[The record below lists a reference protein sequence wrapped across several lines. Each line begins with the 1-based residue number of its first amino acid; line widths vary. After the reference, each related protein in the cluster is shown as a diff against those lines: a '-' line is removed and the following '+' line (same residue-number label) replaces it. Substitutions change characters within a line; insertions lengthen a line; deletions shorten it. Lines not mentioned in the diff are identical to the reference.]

1 MWKKDIYAV
10 IFLFAVCLLAYW
22 EALPYPYQSAYF
34 PRIIIGLLALMTC
47 ALLGK
52 SILAGRKEKREGF
65 HVPQERG
72 ERLPIWKQQ
81 VVRKVVLMIVAS
93 AIYLVVLS
101 FMGFFVTTLVYL
113 PVMIRLLGVRKLV
126 TIALST
132 SVVVFF
138 IYLVFRAFL
147 NVPLP
152 EGLVF

>member
-10 IFLFAVCLLAYW
+10 IFVFAVCLLAYW
-22 EALPYPYQSAYF
+22 ETLPYPYQSAYF
-34 PRIIIGLLALMTC
+34 PRIIIGLLALTTC

-52 SILAGRKEKREGF
+52 SILAGRKEK
-65 HVPQERG
+65 QEVLQETQEYG
-72 ERLPIWKQQ
+72 EKIPIWKQQ
-81 VVRKVVLMIVAS
+81 AVRKVVLMIVAS

-101 FMGFFVTTLVYL
+101 FVGFFVTTLVYL